1 MNPGTFDKY
10 QMPGILGALGQRCFH
25 GMATPAGSTCNLDC
39 AYCFYLCK
47 ESLPKGPGR
56 MSEETLDQLSV
67 P

>member
-10 QMPGILGALGQRCFH
+10 HMPGILGALGQRCFH